1 MVHFWKLIRFAGPRT
16 FRCFASSLDSSW
28 TLSKV
33 PVGSRTEQ
41 AETSVENAHDGGFLG
56 IFSHVLQRIYQRF
69 QPWFSILLKC
79 HGELMSF
86 EWNMSEEQQWNRLQ
100 RRDAIDLCG
109 ILRSWAKW
117 TCFGAWWNWRSLKI
131 ARKIW
136 GSHSGVSTS
145 KDLNFAT
152 RQSSSS
158 VEEQQLYQL
167 WLHGASCLSA
177 MLQVGSMPIIQSMP
191 SPTHAM
197 LRGAPLVRV
206 NHSHHHVRPEVCLMC
221 FVPTV
226 TEDLW
231 DIVPSAMCFVLLN
244 IGTAPPGWWK
254 RWPHDFKRTG
264 S

>member
-1 MVHFWKLIRFAGPRT
+1 MVHFWKLIRLAGPRT

-56 IFSHVLQRIYQRF
+56 IFSHVLQRIYQGF
-69 QPWFSILLKC
+69 QPWFSILLKR

-117 TCFGAWWNWRSLKI
+117 TCFGAWWNWRSPKI

-136 GSHSGVSTS
+136 GSHSAVSTS
-145 KDLNFAT
+145 KDLNFVT

-177 MLQVGSMPIIQSMP
+177 MLQVGSMPIHAILGACLWWGASGAGEALP
-191 SPTHAM
+191 SPRAPGGLPDVFRSKRHRGFVGHRSLCDV
-197 LRGAPLVRV
+197 LRAAEHRHG
-206 NHSHHHVRPEVCLMC
+206 
-221 FVPTV
+221 T
-226 TEDLW
+226 LW
-231 DIVPSAMCFVLLN
+231 P
-244 IGTAPPGWWK
+244 WWK
-254 RWPHDFKRTG
+254 RWPHDFRRTG